1 MKLYV
6 VLLIISSTLI
16 GCANPTLQ
24 EVTPTVSSSSHS
36 KSRSYLQVLARQA
49 ATDYGIDH
57 RLFYALI
64 KQESAWI
71 PYAIS
76 PAGARGLTQIMP
88 STGKSECGL
97 EREVLLDPYFNLY
110 CGAYYFSK
118 LLRQFQNVRLAL
130 AAYNSGPT
138 RVARL
143 GRVPRI
149 RETQRYVRRIMA
161 SWNRSKTL

>member
-1 MKLYV
+1 MKLFTI
-6 VLLIISSTLI
+6 LLIISMSLI
-16 GCANPTLQ
+16 GCASQTSKQIAQPT
-24 EVTPTVSSSSHS
+24 SSHS
-36 KSRSYLQVLARQA
+36 SSYLHILARQA

-64 KQESAWI
+64 KQESAWN
-71 PYAIS
+71 PKAIS
-76 PAGARGLTQIMP
+76 PKGARGLTQIMP
-88 STGKSECGL
+88 STGMGECGL
-97 EREVLLDPYFNLY
+97 ERDVLLDPYFNLY

-118 LLRQFQNVRLAL
+118 LLRRFKNVELAL

-149 RETQRYVRRIMA
+149 RETQRYVRRIIA
-161 SWNRSKTL
+161 SWNRSKNIPL

>member
-1 MKLYV
+1 MKHYV

-24 EVTPTVSSSSHS
+24 EVTPPIKYNNSG
-36 KSRSYLQVLARQA
+36 SYLHILARQA

-64 KQESAWI
+64 KQESAWK

-88 STGKSECGL
+88 STGMGECGL

-118 LLRQFQNVRLAL
+118 LLRRFKDVKLAL

-149 RETQRYVRRIMA
+149 RETQLYVKRIMA
-161 SWNRSKTL
+161 NWNRSKTL

>member
-1 MKLYV
+1 MKLSV
-6 VLLIISSTLI
+6 ILLIISISFI
-16 GCANPTLQ
+16 GCASQTPQ
-24 EVTPTVSSSSHS
+24 EIAPPINYNHSSN
-36 KSRSYLQVLARQA
+36 YLRILARQA

-64 KQESAWI
+64 KQESAWK
-71 PYAIS
+71 PDAIS

-88 STGKSECGL
+88 ATGMGECGL
-97 EREVLLDPYFNLY
+97 EREVLLNSYYNLY

-118 LLRQFQNVRLAL
+118 LLRRFKDVKLAL

-149 RETQRYVRRIMA
+149 RETQHYVRRIMA
-161 SWNRSKTL
+161 SWNQSKTL

>member
-1 MKLYV
+1 MKHYLI
-6 VLLIISSTLI
+6 LLIISNALI
-16 GCANPTLQ
+16 GCANQTLQ
-24 EVTPTVSSSSHS
+24 EVTPMVSSSSHS
-36 KSRSYLQVLARQA
+36 QSRNYLQILARQA

-88 STGKSECGL
+88 STGMGECGL
-97 EREVLLDPYFNLY
+97 EPEVLLDPYYNLY

-118 LLRQFQNVRLAL
+118 LLRRFQDVQLAL

-161 SWNRSKTL
+161 SWNQSKTL